1 MNRYIDTLIQDK
13 TLPPHNF
20 ITLEL
25 VRRKF
30 ISSESDFDL
39 YLYDALFEE
48 LLLRYDF
55 KTIILAVNY
64 VVTKVKLKQHF
75 RDENGNRIENLYA
88 YFRTSITFN
97 LRKITNQIDF
107 DWLDDDYS

>member
-1 MNRYIDTLIQDK
+1 MNRYKDKLIQDK
-13 TLPPHNF
+13 TLPKHHY

-48 LLLRYDF
+48 LLLRYEF
-55 KTIILAVNY
+55 NVN
-64 VVTKVKLKQHF
+64 VNLFFRFSVKKF
-75 RDENGNRIENLYA
+75 VG
-88 YFRTSITFN
+88 F
-97 LRKITNQIDF
+97 
-107 DWLDDDYS
+107 W

>member
-1 MNRYIDTLIQDK
+1 MNRNKDILIQDK

-55 KTIILAVNY
+55 KTIIVATNY
-64 VVTKVKLKQHF
+64 IVTKMKQHNF
-75 RDENGNRIENLYA
+75 CDENGNRLENILS
-88 YFRTSITFN
+88 YFSKSIRFN
-97 LRKITNQIDF
+97 LKKISGELFID
-107 DWLDDDYS
+107 WMDDDEF

>member
-1 MNRYIDTLIQDK
+1 MNRYKDKLIQDK
-13 TLPPHNF
+13 TLLKHHY

-48 LLLRYDF
+48 LLLRYEF
-55 KTIILAVNY
+55 KTIIIATNY
-64 VVTKVKLKQHF
+64 IVTKMKQHNF
-75 RDENGNRIENLYA
+75 CDENGNRIESIFA
-88 YFRTSITFN
+88 YFATSI
-97 LRKITNQIDF
+97 RF
-107 DWLDDDYS
+107 DLKKLSGELYINWLEDDYS

>member
-1 MNRYIDTLIQDK
+1 MNRNKDILIQDK

-30 ISSESDFDL
+30 ISGESDFDL

-55 KTIILAVNY
+55 KTVIVATNY
-64 VVTKVKLKQHF
+64 VATRVKQQKF
-75 RDENGNRIENLYA
+75 CSEDGAKIENLYA
-88 YFRTSITFN
+88 YFRTSISFN

-107 DWLDDDYS
+107 DWLNDNYD

>member
-1 MNRYIDTLIQDK
+1 MNRNKDILIQDK

-30 ISSESDFDL
+30 ISGESDFDL

-55 KTIILAVNY
+55 KTIIVATNY
-64 VVTKVKLKQHF
+64 VVTKVKHQRF
-75 RDENGNRIENLYA
+75 CDEEGSKIQNLYA
-88 YFRTSITFN
+88 YFRTSISFN

-107 DWLDDDYS
+107 DWLNDNYD

>member
-1 MNRYIDTLIQDK
+1 MNRYKDTLIKDK

-48 LLLRYDF
+48 LLLRYEF
-55 KTIILAVNY
+55 KTIIIATNY
-64 VVTKVKLKQHF
+64 IVTKMKQHNF
-75 RDENGNRIENLYA
+75 CVKMGIGLKVYLHILLPLLDLNLKKLSGELY
-88 YFRTSITFN
+88 IN
-97 LRKITNQIDF
+97 
-107 DWLDDDYS
+107 WLEDDYS